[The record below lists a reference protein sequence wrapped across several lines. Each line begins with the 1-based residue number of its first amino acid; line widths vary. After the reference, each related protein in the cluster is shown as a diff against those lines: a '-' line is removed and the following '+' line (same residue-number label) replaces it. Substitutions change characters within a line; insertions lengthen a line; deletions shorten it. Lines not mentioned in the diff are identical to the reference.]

1 MKYKDYYKYLK
12 IVLESDESDDYQDSH
27 SDVDPDF
34 IPGQTN
40 FPHGQ
45 GYPNY
50 RPKSNDDE
58 DFKEVAYL
66 DHIDGVPY
74 EHSKQ
79 DNKKRFTM
87 LYNVIKRKYS
97 DFYKKYQTFVDDLFA
112 KNNYL
117 PKIGNW
123 GILGALHFTKENP
136 THSNVPDTLKGILVN
151 DNDIEIAKKLETLYH
166 NELYTLLHHRDDPTN
181 ELNYPL
187 YVTLYD
193 TVRAF
198 GGHEEG
204 GWFYDKYTIVNSVEI
219 NNPNQLLPTA
229 EKLYANISGLD
240 GKPCIVVEKEKGN
253 RIKGRPSYN

>member
-1 MKYKDYYKYLK
+1 MKYSDYYKYLK
-12 IVLESDESDDYQDSH
+12 IVSESNDDEYQASDADS
-27 SDVDPDF
+27 DF

-50 RPKSNDDE
+50 RPKHNDNE
-58 DFKEVAYL
+58 DFKEIAYL

-74 EHSKQ
+74 EHKTQ

-87 LYNVIKRKYS
+87 LYNVIKRKYAE
-97 DFYKKYQTFVDDLFA
+97 FYKKYQNFIDDIFA
-112 KNNYL
+112 DNDQL
-117 PKIGNW
+117 PDSNW
-123 GILGALHFTKENP
+123 GIHSSLYFTKENP
-136 THSNVPDTLKGILVN
+136 THSNVPDKLKGIEVN
-151 DNDIEIAKKLETLYH
+151 DDDIEIANKLENLYH
-166 NELYTLLHHRDDPTN
+166 NELYKLLHHRDDPQN

-193 TVRAF
+193 IVRAF

-204 GWFYDKYTIVNSVEI
+204 GWWYNKYTIVDSI
-219 NNPNQLLPTA
+219 KITNPNQLLPTA
-229 EKLYANISGLD
+229 EKLYSEINNFN

-253 RIKGRPSYN
+253 RIKDPPHYN

>member
-1 MKYKDYYKYLK
+1 MKYKEYYKYLK
-12 IVLESDESDDYQDSH
+12 ILLESDA
-27 SDVDPDF
+27 DPDF

-74 EHSKQ
+74 EHSEQ
-79 DNKKRFTM
+79 DNKKRFTV
-87 LYNVIKRKYS
+87 LYNVIKRKYAE
-97 DFYKKYQTFVDDLFA
+97 FYMKYQDFIDDVFA
-112 KNNYL
+112 KHDEL
-117 PKIGNW
+117 PDNNW
-123 GILGALHFTKENP
+123 GIYSSLYFTKENP
-136 THSNVPDTLKGILVN
+136 THSNVPDKLKGIEVN
-151 DNDIEIAKKLETLYH
+151 DDDIKIAKKLEDLYR
-166 NELYTLLHHRDDPTN
+166 NELYKLLHHRDDPHN
-181 ELNYPL
+181 ESNYPL

-204 GWFYDKYTIVNSVEI
+204 GWWYDKYTIVNSIEI
-219 NNPNQLLPTA
+219 TNPNQLLPTA
-229 EKLYANISGLD
+229 EKLYSEINNFD

-253 RIKGRPSYN
+253 RIKARPSYD